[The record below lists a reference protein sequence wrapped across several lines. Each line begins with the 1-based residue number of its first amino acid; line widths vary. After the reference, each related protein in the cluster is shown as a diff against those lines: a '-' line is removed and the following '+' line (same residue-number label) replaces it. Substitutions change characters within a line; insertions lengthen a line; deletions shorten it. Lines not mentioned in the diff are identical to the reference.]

1 MKIAKEIVSWVLTI
15 VVAFLFAILISGFV
29 FQQTQVQGKSMEP
42 TLQDNDKVFVSKL
55 VNIINYE
62 PEYGDIVI
70 IDSRID
76 TPRKITDD
84 LIGSVKNYLIT
95 SVIFDIKQE
104 ENYWIKRVIGKAG
117 DVIEFKDG
125 QVIRNGEILI
135 ETYIKEEGIY
145 YSDDKIVVVPEDHI
159 FVMGDNRNYSKDSR
173 QIGSIPIDHVV
184 GKYKFKY

>member
-1 MKIAKEIVSWVLTI
+1 VKIVKEIISWVLTI
-15 VVAFLFAILISGFV
+15 LVAFIFVILINGFV

-70 IDSRID
+70 IDSRVD
-76 TPRKITDD
+76 TPRKITND
-84 LIGSVKNYLIT
+84 LMGSVKNNLIT
-95 SVIFDIKQE
+95 SMIFDIEQE
-104 ENYWIKRVIGKAG
+104 ENYWIKRVIGKPG

-125 QVIRNGEILI
+125 QVIRNGEILV
-135 ETYIKEEGIY
+135 ESYIKEEEIY
-145 YSDDKIVVVPEDHI
+145 YSDEKIVVVPENHI

-173 QIGSIPIDHVV
+173 EIGSIPIDHVV